1 MNELSIF
8 IDESGDFGEY
18 DYRSPYYI
26 IAMVFHKQEHS
37 IHEAVDK
44 LNHELSYMG
53 LNNLCIRTDEG
64 YREKLVNDET
74 ACTGQAVFIK

>member
-44 LNHELSYMG
+44 LNHELSYSSSYVLYLFLLLSSKADFACG
-53 LNNLCIRTDEG
+53 KAL
-64 YREKLVNDET
+64 EKHRRS
-74 ACTGQAVFIK
+74 